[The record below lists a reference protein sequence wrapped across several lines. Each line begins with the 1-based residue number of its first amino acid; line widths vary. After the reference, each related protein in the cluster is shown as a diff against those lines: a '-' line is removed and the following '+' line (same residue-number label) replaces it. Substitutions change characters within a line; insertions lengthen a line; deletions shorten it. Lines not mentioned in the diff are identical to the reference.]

1 MIPRYLYPIEE
12 ELLPI
17 PYYFNKL
24 ELGIKEGIKEGIEE
38 IPKGGKLKRI
48 RRSKKRKNK
57 LRRKINTHRKRIR

>member
-24 ELGIKEGIKEGIEE
+24 ELGIKEGIKEGTEE
-38 IPKGGKLKRI
+38 KQKGGRI
-48 RRSKKRKNK
+48 RRRSKKRKNK

>member
-24 ELGIKEGIKEGIEE
+24 ELGIDDKQEAGKIKKI
-38 IPKGGKLKRI
+38 K
-48 RRSKKRKNK
+48 RRSKKRKN